1 MRVSWCGW
9 CPSRRRRWPQTRST
23 PTGGARLLRPRL
35 RRRRSREI
43 PPRFLRL
50 RPCCCRLQRPAQAG
64 CSQSCSNSSSAK
76 LTWRG
81 KGKKQGEFK
90 NNASFSVHDIMYRNV
105 HNKWQGRCRRR
116 LSALWC
122 RLPPPAACMQESAFS
137 HSNQTTTEDPKGEK
151 GRRGFRQNK
160 FRKVTLVCDQ
170 GGEEGNLELRTQQQ

>member
-1 MRVSWCGW
+1 
-9 CPSRRRRWPQTRST
+9 
-23 PTGGARLLRPRL
+23 
-35 RRRRSREI
+35 
-43 PPRFLRL
+43 
-50 RPCCCRLQRPAQAG
+50 
-64 CSQSCSNSSSAK
+64 
-76 LTWRG
+76 
-81 KGKKQGEFK
+81 
-90 NNASFSVHDIMYRNV
+90 MYRNV
-105 HNKWQGRCRRR
+105 NNKWQGRCRRR